1 LYAGCKSLGKFSST
15 SFATKSALLA
25 SHKEKIET
33 KLLEPSR
40 EGSGRLDERAT
51 QKLLWAAL
59 YHNSVVSR
67 LIEEEEDLPPS
78 LKIQEGLLR

>member
-1 LYAGCKSLGKFSST
+1 
-15 SFATKSALLA
+15 LLA

-33 KLLEPSR
+33 KLRESSH
-40 EGSGRLDERAT
+40 EGSERLDERAK

-67 LIEEEEDLPPS
+67 LIEEKEDLALS